1 MTIHELKVRNALFEH
16 IKSTKFRDRFYYLLV
31 YEKSPFNNFDLYQIE
46 LEDSPEITSMD
57 LNITYMI
64 DYDEGQDIE
73 VLGVYS
79 QDDIYKMLLADY
91 ERRCYLNEQTTS

>member
-16 IKSTKFRDRFYYLLV
+16 LKSTEFRNRFYFLLV
-31 YEKSPFNNFDLYQIE
+31 YEKSPFNAFALYQIE
-46 LEDSPEITSMD
+46 LEDSHEITSMD

-79 QDDIYKMLLADY
+79 YEDIYKMILADY
-91 ERRCYLNEQTTS
+91 ERRCYLNE